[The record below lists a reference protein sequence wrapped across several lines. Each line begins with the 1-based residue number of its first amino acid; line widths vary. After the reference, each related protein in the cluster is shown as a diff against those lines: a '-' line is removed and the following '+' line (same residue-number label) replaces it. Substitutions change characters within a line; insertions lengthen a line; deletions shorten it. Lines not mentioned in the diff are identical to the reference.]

1 MTQTPAVR
9 FSCAWVPA
17 TLDRVRVSS
26 PYGTFEVDLQLVR
39 QVLGRPALQ
48 ALYLQGRYNV
58 EKPELTLRAILDQLG
73 IELAPQTIAP
83 RTAST
88 CEAQSA
94 SGLQAL
100 DDPGAPRASETHLK
114 IRPVH

>member
-83 RTAST
+83 GR
-88 CEAQSA
+88 
-94 SGLQAL
+94 
-100 DDPGAPRASETHLK
+100 P
-114 IRPVH
+114 RPVRPRVRPAFKPSMTQAHLALQKRI